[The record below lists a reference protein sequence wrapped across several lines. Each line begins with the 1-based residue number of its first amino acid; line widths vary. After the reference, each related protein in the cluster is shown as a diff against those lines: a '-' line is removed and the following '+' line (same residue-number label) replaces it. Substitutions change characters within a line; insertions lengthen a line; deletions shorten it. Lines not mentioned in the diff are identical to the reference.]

1 VGRVLTCLFATH
13 ANILS
18 SVRSTTSRKAA
29 SMLDRM
35 LLYRRAQR
43 GNPNF
48 QFLILKQI
56 LIFQFLNFIM
66 FRN

>member
-1 VGRVLTCLFATH
+1 
-13 ANILS
+13 
-18 SVRSTTSRKAA
+18 
-29 SMLDRM
+29 MLDRM

-66 FRN
+66 FRNWIIENFLEIRN

>member
-1 VGRVLTCLFATH
+1 
-13 ANILS
+13 
-18 SVRSTTSRKAA
+18 
-29 SMLDRM
+29 MLDRM